1 MVERK
6 TADGHYRHIVAG
18 EEVEDS
24 CLGLGAML
32 GKAGEDRT
40 GEEESQEKWEAVG
53 MMIVLVPVSL
63 TYTILEIIVDATWR
77 RICPTFWS
85 PARRCYSYWS
95 VLRSLPIHQT
105 SGN

>member
-24 CLGLGAML
+24 CLGLEAML

-40 GEEESQEKWEAVG
+40 GEEGSQGIWEVVG
-53 MMIVLVPVSL
+53 TMKALVPVSL
-63 TYTILEIIVDATWR
+63 TYMV
-77 RICPTFWS
+77 
-85 PARRCYSYWS
+85 
-95 VLRSLPIHQT
+95 Q
-105 SGN
+105 